1 MTVIVDTSKSNSST
15 DTNPTALNRI
25 DGCYGCICI
34 FRNRNARLCLVI
46 SHGLVV
52 RFSGLIPVSIK
63 VLFDLFLHCHF
74 YVLQDERGE
83 TRHAAAARERQTGW
97 ADRVV
102 RRVRWPQSS
111 AQPKHHHGNMCKRG
125 IGLIQLLHQEES
137 DGEGVMERERE
148 RQKEGGGKQ
157 TYRQIIE
164 KDEIVC
170 L

>member
-63 VLFDLFLHCHF
+63 VSFDLFLHCHF
-74 YVLQDERGE
+74 YVLQDERKV
-83 TRHAAAARERQTGW
+83 RRDMLLLRER
-97 ADRVV
+97 DR
-102 RRVRWPQSS
+102 QD
-111 AQPKHHHGNMCKRG
+111 
-125 IGLIQLLHQEES
+125 GLIES
-137 DGEGVMERERE
+137 YE
-148 RQKEGGGKQ
+148 Q
-157 TYRQIIE
+157 
-164 KDEIVC
+164 
-170 L
+170 